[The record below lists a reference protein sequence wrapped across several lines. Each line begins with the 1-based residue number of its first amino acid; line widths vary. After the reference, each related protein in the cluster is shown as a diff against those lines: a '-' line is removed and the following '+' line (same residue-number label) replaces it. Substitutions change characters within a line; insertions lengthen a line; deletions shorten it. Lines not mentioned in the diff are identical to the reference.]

1 MKDEVSKNKKTKASE
16 TIVTLNE
23 QADEMRTELTKLRQ
37 DLLEAQQDTQNKQG
51 AQLLVE
57 ANEKLVLAVL
67 QAESLAETAISD
79 LDELA
84 RSSQRDILTDIPNRV
99 LMLER
104 LESAIISARRR
115 KNRIAVLFLD
125 LDHFKEINDTLGH
138 AIGDKVLQLV
148 ARRLESAIR
157 ESDTACRYG
166 GDEFLILLA
175 EISQTADAEQIA
187 EKIIAALEVPACIED
202 KTLHLAISIGIA
214 IYPDDGKDAAT
225 LIDCADKAMYFSKKR
240 NGSSFDLFDKDKPQ

>member
-1 MKDEVSKNKKTKASE
+1 MKDDAGKSKKTNASE
-16 TIVTLNE
+16 TIVTLKE
-23 QADEMRTELTKLRQ
+23 QADEMRTELTKLRK
-37 DLLEAQQDTQNKQG
+37 DLLEARQDINSKQG
-51 AQLLVE
+51 SDLVE

-67 QAESLAETAISD
+67 QAENLAETAISD
-79 LDELA
+79 LDELS

-99 LMLER
+99 LILER
-104 LESAIISARRR
+104 LESAIVAARRR

-157 ESDTACRYG
+157 ESDTASRYG

-187 EKIIAALEVPACIED
+187 EKIISALEVPASIED
-202 KTLHLAISIGIA
+202 KTLQLAISIGIA
-214 IYPDDGKDAAT
+214 IYPEDGKDAAT

-240 NGSSFDLFDKDKPQ
+240 NGSSFDLFGKDKTF

>member
-16 TIVTLNE
+16 TIVTLKE

-37 DLLEAQQDTQNKQG
+37 DLLEAQQDPQNKRG

-79 LDELA
+79 LDELS
-84 RSSQRDILTDIPNRV
+84 RSSQLDILTDIPNRV

-104 LESAIISARRR
+104 LKSAIVSARRR
-115 KNRIAVLFLD
+115 KNRVAVLFLD

-157 ESDTACRYG
+157 ESDTASRYG

-187 EKIIAALEVPACIED
+187 EKIISALEVPAYIED
-202 KTLHLAISIGIA
+202 NTLQLAISIGIA

-225 LIDCADKAMYFSKKR
+225 LIDCADKAMYLSKKR
-240 NGSSFDLFDKDKPQ
+240 NGSCFDLFDKDKPQ